1 MSCRMMISDMDSKE
15 QLKSSRQQIGVDM
28 KRMKLKFYFYYSS
41 VIYHL
46 FKAVCKLYRILESEH
61 SRMCFKIREELK

>member
-1 MSCRMMISDMDSKE
+1 VERKAVKHDKSHMK
-15 QLKSSRQQIGVDM
+15 QLGVNM
-28 KRMKLKFYFYYSS
+28 KRMKLKFYYYYSQ

-46 FKAVCKLYRILESEH
+46 CLTVHKLYSILERKH